1 MDDRTRIFGHSVQH
15 ITVRVFIM
23 KEDLDLLIEENWRK
37 QDKFAAF
44 ISAIDKLSITN
55 KKKLALH

>member
-1 MDDRTRIFGHSVQH
+1 
-15 ITVRVFIM
+15 M